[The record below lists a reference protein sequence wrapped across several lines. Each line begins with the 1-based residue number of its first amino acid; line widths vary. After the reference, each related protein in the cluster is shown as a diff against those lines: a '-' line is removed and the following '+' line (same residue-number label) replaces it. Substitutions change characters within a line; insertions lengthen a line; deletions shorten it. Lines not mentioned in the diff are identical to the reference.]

1 LPHRTPG
8 WSLPTLDLG
17 PYIVALTPHR
27 VVAAPY
33 HRLGQGILA
42 NRAILEAPRDQ
53 AEATMRALGVDY
65 VALCNGPR
73 DPTRRT
79 AASLRD
85 ALLDNEPVGFLEDL
99 GAGGDAAVRL
109 WRRRCP

>member
-1 LPHRTPG
+1 
-8 WSLPTLDLG
+8 
-17 PYIVALTPHR
+17 
-27 VVAAPY
+27 
-33 HRLGQGILA
+33 
-42 NRAILEAPRDQ
+42 
-53 AEATMRALGVDY
+53 MRALCVDY
-65 VALCNGPR
+65 VALSNGPR

-109 WRRRCP
+109 

>member
-99 GAGGDAAVRL
+99 GAGGEAAVRL
-109 WRRRCP
+109 WRRRSP